1 MQIFQLRQYV
11 CHFMNG
17 VGGTKSGRDWRS
29 LGTWASE
36 QPKFFERYVRDPQA
50 VEPHAHMEGNP
61 TYDAATLNALT
72 AYFRTFSEEHK

>member
-1 MQIFQLRQYV
+1 MQGFSIAKQNCLR

-36 QPKFFERYVRDPQA
+36 QPKFFERCVRDPQA
-50 VEPHAHMEGNP
+50 VDPHAHMEGQ
-61 TYDAATLNALT
+61 
-72 AYFRTFSEEHK
+72 SERPR